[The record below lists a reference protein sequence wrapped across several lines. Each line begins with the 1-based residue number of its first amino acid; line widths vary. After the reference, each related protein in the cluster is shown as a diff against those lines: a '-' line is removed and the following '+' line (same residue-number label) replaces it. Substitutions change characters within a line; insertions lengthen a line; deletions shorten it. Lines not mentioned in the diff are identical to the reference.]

1 MAIHSRVSIRYAR
14 ALLIAADN
22 TDQIELLTGEVDGL
36 RRALSGSDDL
46 VAFLGNPTIE
56 VNRKKQVLEQ
66 MFADKLSPM
75 MWRFTNL
82 LVEKRREPLFG
93 DILDATH
100 ALLDER
106 AGRVRASIRTAQ
118 PLADTQQERL
128 REQLA
133 KITGKE
139 VSLAVEDDPS
149 LVAGFV
155 ARVGDTVYDASLRA
169 QLERLRNRLK
179 SADIGAATSETGL

>member
-1 MAIHSRVSIRYAR
+1 MAIHSRASIRYAR
-14 ALLIAADN
+14 ALLMAADN
-22 TDQIELLTGEVDGL
+22 TDQIEQLTGEVDGL
-36 RRALSGSDDL
+36 RQALSGSDDL

-56 VNRKKQVLEQ
+56 VETKKRVLEQ
-66 MFADKLSPM
+66 VFADKLSPM
-75 MWRFTNL
+75 MWRFINL

-93 DILDATH
+93 DILEATH
-100 ALLDER
+100 GLLDER
-106 AGRVRASIRTAQ
+106 AGRVRASVRTAQ

-169 QLERLRNRLK
+169 QLERLRTRLK
-179 SADIGAATSETGL
+179 SADLGAAASETGS

>member
-1 MAIHSRVSIRYAR
+1 M
-14 ALLIAADN
+14 AADN

-56 VNRKKQVLEQ
+56 VETKKQVLEQ
-66 MFADKLSPM
+66 VFADKLSPM
-75 MWRFTNL
+75 MWRFINL
-82 LVEKRREPLFG
+82 LVEKRREPLFA
-93 DILDATH
+93 DILEATH
-100 ALLDER
+100 TLLDER
-106 AGRVRASIRTAQ
+106 AGRVRASVRTAQ

-179 SADIGAATSETGL
+179 SADLGAAASDTGS